1 MADVE
6 LEPKKKTEKL
16 EWPRVVLASG
26 FLLVIAALGIGAGSE
41 GSVLAK
47 YVALGGLGLVGLGV
61 AALAFSHIAS
71 WVRNGG
77 QREPAR

>member
-41 GSVLAK
+41 GGVLAK
-47 YVALGGLGLVGLGV
+47 YVALGGLGFAVVLITYVGTSFLEGSIHS
-61 AALAFSHIAS
+61 F
-71 WVRNGG
+71 
-77 QREPAR
+77 